1 MEKHSANMLAAT
13 LAWQIDAGADELVAD
28 LPQDRFA
35 ESRARAAAQTAPAA
49 AQPAPTPEAPPTKT
63 PTTAAPT
70 IAASTTAPAAPSTGT
85 ASTPPPS
92 SPRGPTPRPTA
103 APPTASI
110 SGPASQGG
118 GAAALSAREL
128 ARNCETIED
137 IIAAI
142 GQFDGCGLKRTAT
155 NTVVCDGDPQARLIF
170 IGEAP
175 GAEEDR
181 QGLPFVGA
189 AGQLLNRMLGAIN
202 QQREHC
208 YITNILNW
216 RPPGNRTPTLEEIAI
231 CQPFVERQIA
241 IIKPDVVVLLG
252 GIAAKALLNEKQ
264 GITRLRGKWRQ
275 LDIAGLPSPVDVMPT
290 FHPAY
295 LLRQP
300 AAKRE
305 AWQDL
310 QAIEKRLGTNG

>member
-13 LAWQIDAGADELVAD
+13 LAWQIDAGADELIAD

-35 ESRARAAAQTAPAA
+35 ESRARVAAQTAPAV
-49 AQPAPTPEAPPTKT
+49 AQPEATTAAPSAEAPISAA

-70 IAASTTAPAAPSTGT
+70 TAPTAPSTVT
-85 ASTPPPS
+85 ASTPSPPS
-92 SPRGPTPRPTA
+92 PTPRPTA
-103 APPTASI
+103 APPAPTTS
-110 SGPASQGG
+110 SPASQSGS
-118 GAAALSAREL
+118 AAALSAREL
-128 ARNCETIED
+128 AQSCETIED

-170 IGEAP
+170 VGEAP
-175 GAEEDR
+175 GADEDR

-202 QQREHC
+202 WQREQC

-216 RPPGNRTPTLEEIAI
+216 RPPGNRAPTLEEIAI

-252 GIAAKALLNEKQ
+252 GIAAKSLLNEKQ

-275 LDIAGLPSPVDVMPT
+275 LEIAGLPSPVDVMPT

>member
-1 MEKHSANMLAAT
+1 MLAAT
-13 LAWQIDAGADELVAD
+13 LAWQIDAGADELIAD
-28 LPQDRFA
+28 LPQNRFA
-35 ESRARAAAQTAPAA
+35 ESRARAAAQTAATL
-49 AQPAPTPEAPPTKT
+49 AQSE
-63 PTTAAPT
+63 PTTAAPSAEAR
-70 IAASTTAPAAPSTGT
+70 ISAAPNTAAPTTAPT
-85 ASTPPPS
+85 ASSTVTAITPQSPS
-92 SPRGPTPRPTA
+92 STPRPIVE
-103 APPTASI
+103 PTASAP
-110 SGPASQGG
+110 SNPSSQRGS
-118 GAAALSAREL
+118 AAALSAREL
-128 ARNCETIED
+128 AQGCDTIED

-155 NTVVCDGDPQARLIF
+155 NTVVCDGDPKARLIF
-170 IGEAP
+170 VGEAP
-175 GAEEDR
+175 GADEDR
-181 QGLPFVGA
+181 QGLPFVGE

-202 QQREHC
+202 QQREQC

-216 RPPGNRTPTLEEIAI
+216 RPPGNRAPTLEEIAI

-264 GITRLRGKWRQ
+264 GITRLRGKWCQ
-275 LDIAGLPSPVDVMPT
+275 LEIAGLPSPVDVMPT

-310 QAIEKRLGTNG
+310 QAIEKRLSTNG

>member
-35 ESRARAAAQTAPAA
+35 ESRARAAAQTAPAV
-49 AQPAPTPEAPPTKT
+49 AQPEPTTATPPAEAPISKAPT
-63 PTTAAPT
+63 TTAAPT
-70 IAASTTAPAAPSTGT
+70 PVPT
-85 ASTPPPS
+85 ASSKVTASAPPS
-92 SPRGPTPRPTA
+92 PSPTPRPTA
-103 APPTASI
+103 APPAPAAS
-110 SGPASQGG
+110 SPASQSGS
-118 GAAALSAREL
+118 AAALSAREL
-128 ARNCETIED
+128 AQGCETIED

-170 IGEAP
+170 VGEAP
-175 GAEEDR
+175 GADEDR

-202 QQREHC
+202 QQREQC

-216 RPPGNRTPTLEEIAI
+216 RPPGNRAPTLEEIAI

-275 LDIAGLPSPVDVMPT
+275 LEIAGLLAPVDVMPT